1 MSFRL
6 CYAVVICGA
15 VWFVVYTPTLQCTHY
30 GEWMNE
36 STPWY
41 FVLAILFHSAERI
54 DWFIHLF
61 SKIDP
66 ASLESVEKP
75 ASRDVQSYVLKHI
88 LSIGACELPHRERLE
103 DCDSVFVSYS
113 NFIIDDTVLWKNKER
128 IIFSV
133 HKSNQCTHAHM
144 YVRIMNLDM
153 STILDYLF
161 VEKARPKK
169 STHGNKIWR
178 RNEAHR

>member
-1 MSFRL
+1 ML
-6 CYAVVICGA
+6 L
-15 VWFVVYTPTLQCTHY
+15 WFVVRCDLLYIRQLWNTHIMVN
-30 GEWMNE
+30 EWTNR
-36 STPWY
+36 
-41 FVLAILFHSAERI
+41 LRDILFWQFYSIRRKGLI
-54 DWFIHLF
+54 DSFIR
-61 SKIDP
+61 SQKIDP

-75 ASRDVQSYVLKHI
+75 SSPDVQSYVLKHI

-144 YVRIMNLDM
+144 YVRIMNLDT

-169 STHGNKIWR
+169 STHGNKISR